1 MSKPAN
7 VIILTALLSAAVSA
21 QTPSRFRLDSSD
33 AAYWGGFGI
42 GTGISASN
50 PKHEFQIVGV
60 SGPSQQFVIHDS
72 GSYPVGRQLLI
83 GSGIW
88 GAIEAFQFAK
98 PNHRRLF
105 YWSKIAAGATF
116 AAIGAF
122 RDKNQSR
129 WIGPTTITPI
139 VP

>member
-7 VIILTALLSAAVSA
+7 VIILTALLSPAVPA

-33 AAYWGGFGI
+33 AAFWGGLGI
-42 GTGISASN
+42 GTGISAAN
-50 PKHEFQIVGV
+50 PKHVFQLV
-60 SGPSQQFVIHDS
+60 PNPNTTQFSVRDS

-88 GAIEAFQFAK
+88 GAIRALQFAK
-98 PNHRRLF
+98 PNHRGLF

-129 WIGPTTITPI
+129 WIGPTSVTPI